1 MCNGS
6 YGSARQYA
14 PKRTRTGDMRLSGMV
29 RLFLVMLFAAACTAV
44 AQDVRFTASVD
55 RNPVGV
61 GEQLTLSLTLTSSG
75 LGGGKNLQL
84 PDMSRFRIMSGP
96 NQSSS
101 VEFISGAVSSS
112 VTYSYVLQPKE
123 IGKTTIGVATIE
135 AGGKKYQTSAIVLTV
150 EKTAQ
155 RPKQQQ
161 APAVDA
167 SGNVGDNILLVAGVD
182 RTHVLQ
188 GEQINLV
195 FKLYTRVRVA
205 GWPGIKNPTMIGF
218 WSEDVEVPN
227 NPEATTETLNGKE
240 YSVFVVKRMAIFP
253 TQSGNLEIS
262 PAEGMATVVVQAPR
276 SNDPFDAFFRDPF
289 GRDINVP
296 LKTNALKIKVDPLP
310 AGAPDDFKGAVGQ
323 FAMSTEVDKK
333 TTRTNEPV
341 DLKVKISGQGNIKL
355 LESPAVELPS
365 DFEQYTPKVFD
376 SIERKGEKVFGSKT
390 FEYLL
395 IPRNPGLKVI
405 KPVSFSYFDI
415 AKHEYVRLRSP
426 QIELNV
432 EQGAASPVPLV
443 AGAAR
448 EDVRLLSQDIRF
460 IKTDPPSL
468 QQRGKEPY
476 ASGLFVILVALPVV
490 GLAGAVV
497 FARQREEAMSDE
509 AGYRNRRAVKVA
521 QKGLKQAEY
530 LLHEKSGAKGMP
542 TANQRIR
549 FYSEISRALWKY
561 LGDKLNIPQANFSV
575 EAAVAELKN
584 RSVDPGLAHA
594 LRRLLESC
602 DMARFAPTS
611 LEIPAMQK
619 AYDEAKRLIID
630 LERGL
635 KPR

>member
-1 MCNGS
+1 MRMLRHGL
-6 YGSARQYA
+6 ARVV
-14 PKRTRTGDMRLSGMV
+14 MI
-29 RLFLVMLFAAACTAV
+29 LVVAQIAAA
-44 AQDVRFTASVD
+44 QEVRFAASVD
-55 RNPVGV
+55 RNPVGL
-61 GEQLTLSLTLTSSG
+61 GEQFTLSLTLTSSG
-75 LGGGKNLQL
+75 LGGGKNLRL
-84 PDMSRFRIMSGP
+84 PDMSKFRIMSGP

-101 VEFISGAVSSS
+101 VEFINGAVSSS

-123 IGKTTIGVATIE
+123 VGKMTIGAALIE
-135 AGGKKYQTSAIVLTV
+135 AGGKTYQTSPIVLAV

-155 RPKQQQ
+155 RPRPQS

-167 SGNVGDNILLVAGVD
+167 SGNVGDNILLTASVD
-182 RTHVLQ
+182 RTHVIQ

-195 FKLYTRVRVA
+195 FRLYTRLRVA
-205 GWPGIKNPTMIGF
+205 GWPGIKNPTMVGF
-218 WSEDVEVPN
+218 WSEDVDVPN
-227 NPEATTETLNGKE
+227 NPEATTESMNGKE

-296 LKTNALKIKVDPLP
+296 LKTEALRIKVDPLP
-310 AGAPDDFKGAVGQ
+310 SGAPDDFKGAVGQ

-355 LESPAVELPS
+355 LESPAIELPA
-365 DFEQYTPKVFD
+365 DFEQYSPKVSD
-376 SIERKGEKVFGSKT
+376 AIERKGEKVFGSKT

-395 IPRNPGLKVI
+395 IPRYPGLKVI
-405 KPVSFSYFDI
+405 KPVTFSYYDI
-415 AKHEYVRLRSP
+415 AKREYVRLRSP

-432 EQGAASPVPLV
+432 EQGAASPVPIV

-448 EDVRLLSQDIRF
+448 EDVRMLSQDIRF
-460 IKTDPPSL
+460 IKTDPPGL
-468 QQRGKEPY
+468 QERGKEPY
-476 ASGLFVILVALPVV
+476 AGGLFVILMILPLA

-497 FARQREEAMSDE
+497 LARQREAAVMD
-509 AGYRNRRAVKVA
+509 AVGYRNRRAVRVA

-530 LLHEKSGAKGMP
+530 LLHEKSGRKETP
-542 TANQRIR
+542 TSNQRVR

-561 LGDKLNIPQANFSV
+561 LGDKLNIAQANFSI

-584 RSVDPGLAHA
+584 RSVEPGLAHA

-611 LEIPAMQK
+611 LELPAMQK

-630 LERGL
+630 LEREL
-635 KPR
+635 RSR